1 MLELALK
8 QERVKYNKL
17 KVSIE
22 QPQAQN
28 KEQNQIT
35 QEKINHNSLDETS
48 NTSVSLTNLLNQH
61 QASNTSNANQLKQGR
76 QLLRQ
81 YLQEINHAD
90 TIIDI
95 RSNRLRSLFGIS
107 IKNDE
112 FENNRN
118 NNFNDK
124 NEIKKLN
131 DEDLSNLTAI
141 FLKSKCFSNLKSF
154 YGIFNLP

>member
-17 KVSIE
+17 KASIE
-22 QPQAQN
+22 QPLIQN
-28 KEQNQIT
+28 KEQNQL
-35 QEKINHNSLDETS
+35 INEIHNSLDETS
-48 NTSVSLTNLLNQH
+48 NTSLSLTNLLNQH
-61 QASNTSNANQLKQGR
+61 QASNASNSNQLRQGR

-81 YLQEINHAD
+81 YLQEISYTD

-112 FENNRN
+112 FDNKDANL
-118 NNFNDK
+118 NDK
-124 NEIKKLN
+124 NDIRRTN
-131 DEDLSNLTAI
+131 DDDSSNLTAI
-141 FLKSKCFSNLKSF
+141 LLKS
-154 YGIFNLP
+154 